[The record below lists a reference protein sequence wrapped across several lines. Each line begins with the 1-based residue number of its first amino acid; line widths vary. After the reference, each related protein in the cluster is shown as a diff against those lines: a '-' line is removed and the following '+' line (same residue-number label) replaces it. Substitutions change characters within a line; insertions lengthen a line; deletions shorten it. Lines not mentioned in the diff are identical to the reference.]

1 MKKINFLAIS
11 AVAAMCGFTS
21 CDDKNECGCDCNQPI
36 VERIE
41 MVNNPGVSI
50 PLDSAIAAGNTV
62 ALFGENLGSVKAIY
76 FAEEKAELKPAFV
89 TDNTIVFTVP
99 TVYSTC
105 KARFVTAACQAG
117 FEGYPIVKV
126 SPATVTMIYNEFASD
141 TIKLKGNSFIASEE
155 NPVDVYFYGEGD
167 ELIKSPK
174 TVVISENEIAAAIP
188 EGVVDTKPIRVT
200 NVAAPTVELAS
211 DSRLLFRDKRN
222 VLVDFE
228 PGNDVLFMKGDT
240 ISGKYPSMEVG
251 KCGEGYG
258 YLNDKNWSSDAA
270 FISYQPYL
278 PEFAIYDESVTVFG
292 DFASKIK
299 AGEYDINNFC
309 VKFEINVPED
319 KKMMFDVMTIGF
331 TDGKNNTKE
340 KFRNYAAYLNTCEP
354 NLDTNKDGVQ
364 SINPKGCKKSFY
376 TNGWMTVCIPFSEF
390 IFNAAAKSYG
400 SSYANVI
407 LGDFSKE
414 KDYEILGDPAN
425 IGSYVSKRS
434 YSEYY
439 KNPMHPNFWGGFILG
454 FTPSDGGDT
463 DHTDFAMGIDN
474 IRIVPY
480 DGNGAFYPAL
490 KFGVPACHFYDAP
503 VLK

>member
-188 EGVVDTKPIRVT
+188 EGVADTKPIRVT
-200 NVAAPTVELAS
+200 NVAAPSAEEAQ
-211 DSRLLFRDKRN
+211 DSKILFRDKRN
-222 VLVDFE
+222 ILVDFE
-228 PGNDVLFMKGDT
+228 PGKDVLYMKGDT
-240 ISGKYPSMEVG
+240 ISGKYPVMEIG
-251 KCGEGYG
+251 KSGEGYG
-258 YLNDKNWSSDAA
+258 YIDDKSWDAKT

-278 PEFAIYDESVTVFG
+278 PDFAIYDESVTVFG
-292 DFASKIK
+292 DFALKIK
-299 AGEYDINNFC
+299 NKEYDINNFC
-309 VKFEINVPED
+309 LKFEINVPED
-319 KKMMFDVMTIGF
+319 KKMQFDVMAIGF
-331 TDGKNNTKE
+331 TDGKASDLST
-340 KFRNYAAYLNTCEP
+340 FRKYSAYFNPCIP

-364 SINPKGCKKSFY
+364 SIINSGCKKSFS

-390 IFNAAAKSYG
+390 IFNASAMSYG
-400 SSYANVI
+400 SSYANLI
-407 LGDFSKE
+407 KGDFSKD
-414 KDYEILGDPAN
+414 KDYTILADPAN
-425 IGSYVSKRS
+425 VEGYVSKRS

-439 KNPMHPNFWGGFILG
+439 SNPQHPKFWGGLVLG
-454 FTPSDGGDT
+454 FTPNDGGDAG
-463 DHTDFAMGIDN
+463 HLDFAMGIDN

-480 DGNGAFYPAL
+480 DGNGAYYPAL
-490 KFGVPACHFYDAP
+490 TYGEPACHFYDKP
-503 VLK
+503 ILK